1 MGYHLRQ
8 SWLALRAN
16 FTAGVATLTT
26 MTLTLT
32 LLALVGLVTL
42 NLEKI
47 VSGLERD
54 VQITAFL
61 KPTKDATASSAQAEA
76 VQSALTRVVG
86 LSSAEYINRDDA
98 YQKLVQEYA
107 ALGDAQKLVQN
118 PLQDRVVVKVTDP
131 RKLEE
136 IAVQIRKISGVTDLE
151 YGAQF
156 VTTVLSALATV
167 RTAGYVLVA
176 LLLANTLLNILNTI
190 RVAMFARRDEIQVM
204 RMIGATRG
212 FIRAPYVLEG
222 VGLALLASLVTVL
235 LVLPGYNALAERVA
249 ALVPYVPVI
258 QDTGVVLR
266 VLAVVTGLGTL
277 LGLFG
282 SLFATNRYLREAE

>member
-1 MGYHLRQ
+1 MYHVRQ
-8 SWLALRAN
+8 SWLALKAN

-32 LLALVGLVTL
+32 LLAFVGMVTL
-42 NLEKI
+42 NLEQI
-47 VSGLERD
+47 VRGLERD

-61 KPTKDATASSAQAEA
+61 KPTANASDSSTQAEA
-76 VQSALTRVVG
+76 VQTALSSIEG
-86 LSSAEYINRDDA
+86 LSSAQFISRDDA
-98 YQKLVQEYA
+98 YKQLVEEYA
-107 ALGDAQKLVQN
+107 ALGDAQKLVDN
-118 PLQDRVVVKVTDP
+118 PLTDRVVVKVTDP
-131 RKLEE
+131 RKLED
-136 IAVQIRKISGVTDLE
+136 IAAQVRQIPGVNTLE
-151 YGAQF
+151 YGAEF
-156 VTTVLSALATV
+156 VTTVLSALSTV

-176 LLLANTLLNILNTI
+176 LLLVNTLLNILNTI

-222 VGLALLASLVTVL
+222 IGLALLSSLVTL
-235 LVLPGYNALAERVA
+235 GLVLPGYNAIASRVA
-249 ALVPYVPVI
+249 ELVPYVPVI
-258 QDTGVVLR
+258 RDDTVTLR
-266 VLAVVTGLGTL
+266 VLAIVTALGTL

>member
-1 MGYHLRQ
+1 MMYHLRQ

-32 LLALVGLVTL
+32 LLAFTGLVTL
-42 NLEKI
+42 NLEQI
-47 VSGLERD
+47 VRGLERD

-61 KPTKDATASSAQAEA
+61 KPTANAGASSAQSER
-76 VQSALTRVVG
+76 VLSALNNLPG
-86 LSSAEYINRDDA
+86 LSSAEFISRDEA
-98 YQKLVQEYA
+98 YRRLTEDYA
-107 ALGDAQKLVQN
+107 VLTDAQKLVQN
-118 PLQDRVVVKVTDP
+118 PLQDRIVVRVADA
-131 RKLEE
+131 RQLEAVATQIKG
-136 IAVQIRKISGVTDLE
+136 IAGVADLE
-151 YGAQF
+151 YGAEF
-156 VTTVLSALATV
+156 VTTVLNALETV
-167 RTAGYVLVA
+167 RTAGYVLVG
-176 LLLANTLLNILNTI
+176 LLVLNTLLNILNTI

-222 VGLALLASLVTVL
+222 VGLALLSSLFTL
-235 LVLPGYNALAERVA
+235 GLVLPGYNAIATRVA
-249 ALVPYVPVI
+249 ALVPFVPMI
-258 QDTGVVLR
+258 QDSGTVLR
-266 VLAVVTGLGTL
+266 VLAVVTGLGVL

>member
-1 MGYHLRQ
+1 MYHLRQ

-32 LLALVGLVTL
+32 LLALVGMVTL
-42 NLEKI
+42 NLEQI
-47 VSGLERD
+47 VRGLERD

-61 KPTKDATASSAQAEA
+61 KPTASQSASSLQAEA
-76 VQSALTRVVG
+76 VQSALSEVEG
-86 LSSAEYINRDDA
+86 LSSAEFVSRDAA
-98 YQKLVQEYA
+98 YQQLVAEYA

-118 PLQDRVVVKVTDP
+118 PLQDRIVVKVTDAT
-131 RKLEE
+131 KLEG
-136 IAVQIRKISGVTDLE
+136 IAATIRKIPGVADLE

-156 VTTVLSALATV
+156 VSTVLSALFTV
-167 RTAGYVLVA
+167 RTAGYVLVG
-176 LLLANTLLNILNTI
+176 LLVLNTLLNILNTI

-222 VGLALLASLVTVL
+222 VGLALLSSLVTLL
-235 LVLPGYNALAERVA
+235 LVLPGYNNLASRVA
-249 ALVPYVPVI
+249 ELVPYVPVI
-258 QDTGVVLR
+258 RDDIVTLR
-266 VLAVVTGLGTL
+266 VLAVVTGLGVL